1 MRTDFSKPSSDV
13 DVESTNWID
22 QDDEIL
28 DRQSF
33 RLKTLNVVS
42 RRNGCLLCGA
52 SLVDSPRL
60 THRSVVYFSCRR
72 CEHLQTE
79 EIVKEITGVPFEDIY
94 PLIDQADWQSR
105 CERIYTPKLEWILK
119 CLADIGITRE
129 EALTLGWLEVGA
141 GAGYFLGALLSAGA
155 KNITGIDAN
164 SQLAGRA
171 NQILGSSL
179 VECTDKIGEAIIASR
194 SRFIVSFFV
203 LEHLVDPTSLID
215 ALSTKPSGTIFA
227 FAVPTYGFASL
238 LEGVFDKHAAR
249 SLDSIVHR
257 QLYTD
262 RSIDYL
268 LERIGYRPIARWVFG
283 QDALDLQRLLVK
295 GLRKTCDPEL
305 STGIEMRL
313 ANLIEPLQHT
323 IDTALMS
330 DARHVLA
337 VKK

>member
-22 QDDEIL
+22 QDDGIL
-28 DRQSF
+28 DRQSVG
-33 RLKTLNVVS
+33 LKTLNVVG
-42 RRNGCLLCGA
+42 RRKDCLLCGA

-60 THRSVVYFSCRR
+60 THRFVVYFSCRG
-72 CEHLQTE
+72 CGHLQAE
-79 EIVKEITGVPFEDIY
+79 EIVKELTGVPFEDIY
-94 PLIDQADWQSR
+94 PPIDQAAWQSR
-105 CERIYTPKLEWILK
+105 CERIYMPKLEWMLK

-129 EALTLGWLEVGA
+129 EALALGWLEVGA

-179 VECTDKIGEAIIASR
+179 VVCTDKVEEAIVASKARFIAS
-194 SRFIVSFFV
+194 FFM

-227 FAVPTYGFASL
+227 FAVPTYGFAGL
-238 LEGVFDKHAAR
+238 LEGVFAEHAAR
-249 SLDSIVHR
+249 SLDNIVHR

-268 LERIGYRPIARWVFG
+268 LERIGYTPIARWVFG
-283 QDALDLQRLLVK
+283 QDALDLRRLLVK
-295 GLRKTCDPEL
+295 GLRRICDPEL
-305 STGIEMRL
+305 STSVETRL
-313 ANLIEPLQHT
+313 ANLIEPLQRA
-323 IDTALMS
+323 IDAALLA